1 MSGSPI
7 FDTEKK
13 PEKLSEANLY
23 LRHALRRGGV
33 ISREFL
39 YGTLSI
45 PVGIQRTDR
54 DLVHYRVSKK
64 NLILLKFKLAALHS
78 CNLTDVDLKQNLIPS
93 GS

>member
-1 MSGSPI
+1 MPFQI
-7 FDTEKK
+7 Q
-13 PEKLSEANLY
+13 
-23 LRHALRRGGV
+23 
-33 ISREFL
+33 ISREFH

-45 PVGIQRTDR
+45 PMAIQRTDL
-54 DLVHYRVSKK
+54 DLLSTQYRVSKK